1 MFLHIRFSKCVLTAF
16 DLRLSRVSSNLREH
30 FPLFHL
36 RLNQRTPEYGD
47 ACLCGNECA
56 CIIFTIIGLS
66 YMCVTVSTKDSL
78 IFIAVSLLKRERH
91 AIEFTS
97 SILPEMNGSKV
108 SKRYKPSMIIRGK
121 SGVLYHYSCSFLG
134 WLAVFTH
141 SIKHREKD
149 LLNAL
154 AGRER
159 EIQ

>member
-16 DLRLSRVSSNLREH
+16 ALRLSRVSSNLRER
-30 FPLFHL
+30 FILLHL
-36 RLNQRTPEYGD
+36 RLNQRPPEYGD

-97 SILPEMNGSKV
+97 SILPGMNGSKV
-108 SKRYKPSMIIRGK
+108 NKRCKPSMIIWGK
-121 SGVLYHYSCSFLG
+121 SGGPLSL
-134 WLAVFTH
+134 
-141 SIKHREKD
+141 
-149 LLNAL
+149 
-154 AGRER
+154 
-159 EIQ
+159 